1 MKKILCVLIA
11 LCCAFSIV
19 SCNNNGGGTSNPGD
33 GGNTEIGNPLE
44 DVVAASQPTKIV
56 TQLAYMFSGV
66 HDLAGQDLNGMY
78 SLEIDGADSKFTY
91 DYKRLATPEDGA
103 SDYIVP
109 VSGAIYFKDGK
120 ILLAEGNEWESIS
133 AETINQKFNLNKNLF
148 KTYEKS
154 TDEKTLT
161 ATLTSSNAEY
171 VLGYSVSAAG
181 DVTVVVTTDGVFMR
195 GITISYVS
203 TQGANVTINTS
214 YSYND
219 ITIEFPAE

>member
-19 SCNNNGGGTSNPGD
+19 SCNTNGGTGDSGD
-33 GGNTEIGNPLE
+33 GGGNIEIGNPLE
-44 DVVAASQPTKIV
+44 EVVAASQPTKIV
-56 TQLAYMFSGV
+56 TQLTYMFSGV
-66 HDLAGQDLNGMY
+66 HALAGQDLNGMY

-91 DYKRLATPEDGA
+91 DYKRIASPAEGA
-103 SDYIVP
+103 SDWIVP
-109 VSGAIYFKDGK
+109 VSGVIYFKDGK
-120 ILLAEGNEWESIS
+120 ILLAEGDGWESIS
-133 AETINQKFNLNKNLF
+133 SETVNRKFDLNKNFF

-154 TDEKTLT
+154 ADEKTLT
-161 ATLTSSNAEY
+161 ATLTSSNAES

-181 DVTVVVTTDGVFMR
+181 DITVVVTTDGVFMR

-203 TQGANVTINTS
+203 TEGASVTINTS

-219 ITIEFPAE
+219 ITIEFPTA